1 MESFKSISDYPGKPC
16 KLLRP
21 EILASYD
28 GYFAKVMEE
37 SKRLERIAQNSVIH
51 FHNGR

>member
-1 MESFKSISDYPGKPC
+1 MVSFKGISDYPGKPC
-16 KLLRP
+16 KLFRS
-21 EILASYD
+21 EKITSYD
-28 GYFAKVMEE
+28 GYITKVIEE

>member
-1 MESFKSISDYPGKPC
+1 MVSFKGISDYPGKPC
-16 KLLRP
+16 KILRP
-21 EILASYD
+21 ERLVSYD
-28 GYFAKVMEE
+28 GYFTKVIEE

>member
-1 MESFKSISDYPGKPC
+1 MRSFKGISDYPGKPC
-16 KLLRP
+16 KLLQP
-21 EILASYD
+21 EILASYN
-28 GYFAKVMEE
+28 GCFARVIEE